1 MTPKAS
7 NDWNPETYSR
17 FRGLRLRP
25 ALDLLM
31 QIGTPCA
38 GPVIDLGCGDGAI
51 AAALRSRFPKREIV
65 GVDSS
70 TAMLA
75 KARGYDRLIETDI
88 AGWEPET
95 PPAVIYSNAALHW
108 LPDHAGLMPR
118 LANLLPENG
127 VLAVQMPRQQMGR
140 SHAAL
145 REVSARLFPEK
156 FDYSGWS
163 PQVAAPEVY
172 ARMLAPFGEVSVWQ
186 SEYLQRLPAAEGAHP
201 VRLFTESTAMR
212 PITEKLDAAETV
224 RFIAAYGEV
233 LASDYPAEADGSVLF
248 PFRRLF
254 FVLTRH

>member
-1 MTPKAS
+1 MTPNTSK
-7 NDWNPETYSR
+7 DWNPETYSR

-38 GPVIDLGCGDGAI
+38 GPVIDLGCGDGAV

-65 GVDSS
+65 GIDSS
-70 TAMLA
+70 AAMLA
-75 KARGYDRLIETDI
+75 KARGYDQLIEADI
-88 AGWEPET
+88 STWTPDE

-108 LPDHAGLMPR
+108 LPDHAALMPR
-118 LANLLPENG
+118 LAGLLPENG
-127 VLAVQMPRQQMGR
+127 VLAVQMPRQQMAP

-145 REVSARLFPEK
+145 REVSARLFPER
-156 FDYSGWS
+156 FDYSGWL
-163 PQVAAPEVY
+163 PQVAAPETY
-172 ARMLAPFGEVSVWQ
+172 ARMLAPFGEVAVWQ

-212 PITEKLDAAETV
+212 PIVEKLDAAEAAQ
-224 RFIAAYGEV
+224 FIAAYEEV
-233 LASDYPAEADGSVLF
+233 LSSDYPAETDGSVFF

-254 FVLTRH
+254 FVLTRR

>member
-1 MTPKAS
+1 MSSERS
-7 NDWNPETYSR
+7 NDWNPETYAR

-38 GPVIDLGCGDGAI
+38 GPVVDLGCGDGAV

-70 TAMLA
+70 ATMLA
-75 KARGYDRLIETDI
+75 KARGYDRVIKADI
-88 AGWEPET
+88 ASWSPET

-108 LPDHAGLMPR
+108 LPDHESLMPR
-118 LANLLPENG
+118 LAGLLPENG
-127 VLAVQMPRQQMGR
+127 VLAVQMPRQQMAQ

-145 REVSARLFPEK
+145 REVSAALFPDR
-156 FDYSGWS
+156 FDYSDWH

-172 ARMLAPFGEVSVWQ
+172 ARMLAPFGTVSVWQ
-186 SEYLQRLPAAEGAHP
+186 SEYLQRLPAAHGAHP

-212 PITEKLDAAETV
+212 PITEKLDPAEAA
-224 RFIAAYGEV
+224 RFIAVYEDA
-233 LASDYPAEADGSVLF
+233 LASDFPAEADGSVLF

-254 FVLTRH
+254 FVLTR

>member
-1 MTPKAS
+1 MTSQKS
-7 NDWNPETYSR
+7 NDWNPETYAR

-25 ALDLLM
+25 ALDLLL

-38 GPVIDLGCGDGAI
+38 GPVIDLGCGDGAV
-51 AAALRSRFPKREIV
+51 AASLKARFPKREIV

-70 TAMLA
+70 AAMLS
-75 KARGYDRLIETDI
+75 KARGYDRVIEADI
-88 AGWEPET
+88 ASWAPEV

-108 LPDHAGLMPR
+108 LPDHETLMPR
-118 LANLLPENG
+118 LARLLPENG
-127 VLAVQMPRQQMGR
+127 VLAVQMPRQQMAP

-145 REVSARLFPEK
+145 REVSVALFPDR
-156 FDYSGWS
+156 FDYSDWQ

-186 SEYLQRLPAAEGAHP
+186 SEYLQRLPAAHGAHP

-212 PITEKLDAAETV
+212 PINEKLDPSEAV
-224 RFIAAYGEV
+224 RFIAAYEDA
-233 LASDYPAEADGSVLF
+233 LALDYPAEADGSVLF

-254 FVLTRH
+254 FVLTR